1 MFKQRHSLNWCA
13 SECQFYTDQ
22 QCLIGHHNVLLNLL
36 ISPSPLCNFKCLEP
50 LGTPSFSSVSPV
62 SSRAP
67 DSKSLLNVARML
79 LYLSSLS
86 CQLHPWIL
94 KGIIQIGQG
103 GWRHPLGVH
112 SRTGKVKA
120 VRMMNSCEPEL
131 AGAAEALEAELA
143 LCSQNRNLKVKVMA
157 LPVTPASGKLGKA
170 SVGLYP

>member
-1 MFKQRHSLNWCA
+1 M
-13 SECQFYTDQ
+13 
-22 QCLIGHHNVLLNLL
+22 
-36 ISPSPLCNFKCLEP
+36 
-50 LGTPSFSSVSPV
+50 
-62 SSRAP
+62 
-67 DSKSLLNVARML
+67 
-79 LYLSSLS
+79 
-86 CQLHPWIL
+86 
-94 KGIIQIGQG
+94 
-103 GWRHPLGVH
+103 GVH